1 MILFTRFLYLL
12 KFKPRKGVK
21 AMKVYGQII
30 YESGSYA
37 TPRAEDYEQWD
48 SLAEAKNA
56 LSACWNDMDV
66 DPANGQGVTL
76 VLWRGVPDQ
85 GDPFPCDMAAH
96 YPDYV
101 YELGPRGGVRRTH

>member
-1 MILFTRFLYLL
+1 
-12 KFKPRKGVK
+12 
-21 AMKVYGQII
+21 MKVYGQII

-56 LSACWNDMDV
+56 LAACWDDMDV
-66 DPANGQGVTL
+66 DPANGKGVTL
-76 VLWRGVPDQ
+76 MLIQGEPDP
-85 GDPFPCDMAAH
+85 DDLYPCDFSAH

-101 YELGPRGGVRRTH
+101 FELGPRGGIRRAQ